1 MSDKSCDKIDEEEP
15 VAPGARARP
24 GEIDE
29 IDEEEDRKA
38 LSGEA
43 ERIASSVY
51 QQFLLL
57 IGAGAF
63 MLVTLNV
70 SDQRLITGS
79 DDVKLPVVDVPTS
92 LSSLIVFG
100 PVILS
105 VLMLYTHL
113 LLGRLHELA
122 RMKIRPP
129 QTHFFTIRSPAA
141 RVVADL
147 CFFFYVPAI
156 SAWFFLRTIFRPES
170 PLLLALLCATT
181 LYSSFLFFSRSR
193 TIGSRLRHLIAIG
206 YFALSLMLVLTAAG
220 IYAAAGRAPFQN
232 LVTRIVNLELED
244 ADLSTLAK
252 DVELAGFSF
261 DGQCMRNVNL
271 SGLDLTGASFVG
283 ADLVGA
289 KLQGTRL
296 FGADFTDA
304 RLAGADLTGADLT
317 RARLAGASIV
327 RATAKGAT
335 FDDADLRATDLSGSD
350 LAGASMLGVAA
361 ADANFRKS
369 QLGGVRLSRAS
380 LDCADFREVAAER
393 ALFQSVSSARNAR
406 FDGATLTGANFIRGN
421 FDAADFT
428 RAELDRAKFGGASLD
443 GTVLDRALLDG
454 VDLKQ
459 AAVLNPVYEP
469 VQGEACGTAGSAPPE
484 RWQSACR

>member
-1 MSDKSCDKIDEEEP
+1 MSGDMEE
-15 VAPGARARP
+15 
-24 GEIDE
+24 GEVDP
-29 IDEEEDRKA
+29 KA

-57 IGAGAF
+57 VGAGAF
-63 MLVTLNV
+63 MMVTLNV
-70 SDQRLITGS
+70 SDQRLVTGS
-79 DDVKLPVVDVPTS
+79 DEVNLPVVDVPTS

-105 VLMLYTHL
+105 VLLFYTHL

-122 RMKIRPP
+122 LLKVYPP
-129 QTHFFTIRSPAA
+129 QTHFFTIRSIAA
-141 RVVADL
+141 RAVTDF
-147 CFFFYVPAI
+147 CFFFYVPLI

-170 PLLLALLCATT
+170 PLLLALLCTTT
-181 LYSSFLFFSRSR
+181 LFCSLVFFLRSR
-193 TIGSRLRHLIAIG
+193 AIGSRLRQVIAMG

-232 LVTRIVNLELED
+232 LVTHFVNLELEG
-244 ADLSTLAK
+244 ADLSNLAK

-261 DGQCMRNVNL
+261 DGQCMRHVNL

-283 ADLVGA
+283 TDLLGA
-289 KLQGTRL
+289 KLQGARL
-296 FGADFTDA
+296 FGVDFSGA

-317 RARLAGASIV
+317 RARLTGASGA

-335 FDDADLRATDLSGSD
+335 FDDATLRGTDLSGSD
-350 LAGASMLGVAA
+350 LAGASLLGV
-361 ADANFRKS
+361 DATSSRFLKTRM
-369 QLGGVRLSRAS
+369 QGARLSRAA
-380 LDCADFREVAAER
+380 LDCADFREVSAER
-393 ALFQSVSSARNAR
+393 VLFQNVSSAKGAR

-428 RAELDRAKFGGASLD
+428 RAKLDMAKFGGASLD

-454 VDLKQ
+454 VDLEQ
-459 AAVLNPVYEP
+459 AAVLNPADKAVE
-469 VQGEACGTAGSAPPE
+469 GNACTARVAAPE
-484 RWQSACR
+484 RWRSACR